1 MEKISIPW
9 AKPSFDSNELNE
21 VIDSFSSNWL
31 TMGPKVN
38 KFEKEMAHLLSV
50 PFAIAVNNGT
60 IALDIALKSI
70 RIKPSDE
77 VIVPAMTYFATA
89 SAVSYQYATP
99 VFVDIDKES
108 FNLDPKRIEDAIS
121 KKTKAILFIDY
132 GGNPA
137 NFDSIKEISKKY
149 NLSLLQDGAQS
160 LGGIYKGK
168 PMGAQA
174 KISTMSFHMAK
185 IITCVEGGMIFTHDK
200 NLMSEVLSRRN
211 QGEVG
216 KENYNHVFLGT
227 NARMTDIQAAIGLA
241 QLKKLPIFLEK
252 RKNIAKKYDE
262 LFNQY
267 DLNVK
272 TISTLRKN
280 SINPYFLYPI
290 LIDNRDQIALYIKK
304 KYGID
309 TRIAYSMPVY
319 EQKLYSEG
327 RAKFKKMDCPV
338 AESITS
344 KILNLPIF
352 PDMNEAMIEKVVL
365 SIKDAIIYYDL

>member
-327 RAKFKKMDCPV
+327 RAKFKKWI
-338 AESITS
+338 A
-344 KILNLPIF
+344 LLQ
-352 PDMNEAMIEKVVL
+352 KVSPL
-365 SIKDAIIYYDL
+365 KFLTFQFFQI

>member
-77 VIVPAMTYFATA
+77 VIVPAMTYFSTA

-327 RAKFKKMDCPV
+327 KAKFKKMDCPV

>member
-121 KKTKAILFIDY
+121 KK
-132 GGNPA
+132 N
-137 NFDSIKEISKKY
+137 
-149 NLSLLQDGAQS
+149 
-160 LGGIYKGK
+160 
-168 PMGAQA
+168 M
-174 KISTMSFHMAK
+174 
-185 IITCVEGGMIFTHDK
+185 V
-200 NLMSEVLSRRN
+200 
-211 QGEVG
+211 
-216 KENYNHVFLGT
+216 
-227 NARMTDIQAAIGLA
+227 
-241 QLKKLPIFLEK
+241 
-252 RKNIAKKYDE
+252 
-262 LFNQY
+262 
-267 DLNVK
+267 
-272 TISTLRKN
+272 
-280 SINPYFLYPI
+280 
-290 LIDNRDQIALYIKK
+290 
-304 KYGID
+304 
-309 TRIAYSMPVY
+309 
-319 EQKLYSEG
+319 
-327 RAKFKKMDCPV
+327 
-338 AESITS
+338 
-344 KILNLPIF
+344 
-352 PDMNEAMIEKVVL
+352 
-365 SIKDAIIYYDL
+365 

>member
-1 MEKISIPW
+1 
-9 AKPSFDSNELNE
+9 
-21 VIDSFSSNWL
+21 
-31 TMGPKVN
+31 
-38 KFEKEMAHLLSV
+38 
-50 PFAIAVNNGT
+50 
-60 IALDIALKSI
+60 
-70 RIKPSDE
+70 
-77 VIVPAMTYFATA
+77 
-89 SAVSYQYATP
+89 
-99 VFVDIDKES
+99 
-108 FNLDPKRIEDAIS
+108 
-121 KKTKAILFIDY
+121 
-132 GGNPA
+132 
-137 NFDSIKEISKKY
+137 
-149 NLSLLQDGAQS
+149 
-160 LGGIYKGK
+160 
-168 PMGAQA
+168 
-174 KISTMSFHMAK
+174 
-185 IITCVEGGMIFTHDK
+185 
-200 NLMSEVLSRRN
+200 
-211 QGEVG
+211 
-216 KENYNHVFLGT
+216 VFLGT

-327 RAKFKKMDCPV
+327 KAKFKKMDCPV